1 MSFEVGESWV
11 YTATYT
17 VTQPEIDSN
26 GGGDGVINNTATVD
40 CDQLEPKYIQLK
52 IPYNTPIYPI
62 DKIVTDV
69 AGKGPAGNITKAGEN
84 FLRG

>member
-1 MSFEVGESWV
+1 MLTGVLDVGESWV

-40 CDQLEPKYIQLK
+40 CDQLEPKA
-52 IPYNTPIYPI
+52 T
-62 DKIVTDV
+62 V
-69 AGKGPAGNITKAGEN
+69 
-84 FLRG
+84 

>member
-1 MSFEVGESWV
+1 MEFLNVGESWV

-40 CDQLEPKYIQLK
+40 CDQLEPKEDTEEVSSIIHRF
-52 IPYNTPIYPI
+52 IPLIKSLQMWQEKDRMEI
-62 DKIVTDV
+62 
-69 AGKGPAGNITKAGEN
+69 
-84 FLRG
+84 